1 MIQCDTP
8 ENILKN
14 PSNDYIRNFIG
25 ENRLWHN
32 PEFIRVKDIMRKR
45 PFTISRERTILQAMQ
60 IMRQNNIDSLLVT
73 GEKNRFLGMIWM
85 DSLKNVTDYDKS
97 VSNYIS
103 DDYLSVRE
111 EDSSVMCCRC

>member
-1 MIQCDTP
+1 
-8 ENILKN
+8 
-14 PSNDYIRNFIG
+14 
-25 ENRLWHN
+25 
-32 PEFIRVKDIMRKR
+32 
-45 PFTISRERTILQAMQ
+45 
-60 IMRQNNIDSLLVT
+60 MRQNNIDSLLVT

-111 EDSSVMCCRC
+111 EDSFRNVLSMLKIRNYGHHFGIIPVLGEEREIRGYLTKSSLLAVLSRQFIPEQSELEVGAAS